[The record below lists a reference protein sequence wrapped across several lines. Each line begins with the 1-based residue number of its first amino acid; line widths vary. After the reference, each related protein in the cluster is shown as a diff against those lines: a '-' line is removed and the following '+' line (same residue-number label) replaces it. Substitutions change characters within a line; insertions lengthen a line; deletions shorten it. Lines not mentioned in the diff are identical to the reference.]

1 LQQKPLLE
9 RIGYVNYLE
18 ENLATYSLNRFFEL
32 TPDLL
37 CIAGYDGYFK
47 KINPAV
53 CELLGY
59 SYEELYA
66 FPINEFIYHEDR
78 DITSKHRE
86 NLKKHIPLL
95 NYENRYVT
103 KNGEIV
109 WLSWTSMPVDEE
121 QIVYAIAKNI
131 THKKKI
137 EEDRIRLIESL
148 TKINND
154 QKQLSYITSHDLRSP
169 VNNLLMVFKML
180 DISKIQ
186 DTETLEFIEILKSAT
201 ESLKDTLN
209 TYVDAFTANDGLT
222 VQTGEVELDKC
233 LKVVLH
239 SLGALIKDSNA
250 TINIDF
256 SGFDK
261 INFNKA
267 YLESI
272 FLNLITNSIKYT
284 RPGIAPV
291 ISIHSTKEKG
301 IKQLIFTDNGV
312 GFDMDKIKGK
322 LFGFNQRFNDHPDSK
337 GIGLYLV
344 YNHITSLGGHIS
356 LNSKPNEGAVFTIA
370 FKD

>member
-1 LQQKPLLE
+1 M
-9 RIGYVNYLE
+9 NYLE
-18 ENLATYSLNRFFEL
+18 EILITYSLDRFFEL

-53 CELLGY
+53 SQLLGY
-59 SYEELYA
+59 SNEELYA
-66 FPINEFIYHEDR
+66 RPINEFIYYKDR

-86 NLKKHIPLL
+86 NLKNDIPLL
-95 NYENRYVT
+95 NYENRYVK

-109 WLSWTSMPVDEE
+109 WLSWTSMPVEAE
-121 QIVYAIAKNI
+121 QVVYAIAKDI

-137 EEDRIRLIESL
+137 EEDRIQLIESL

-180 DISKIQ
+180 DTSKIK
-186 DTETLEFIEILKSAT
+186 DTETLEFIDILKAAT
-201 ESLKDTLN
+201 ESLKETLN
-209 TYVDAFTANDGLT
+209 TYVDAFAANEGLT
-222 VQTGEVELDKC
+222 VQTGEIELDKC
-233 LKVVLH
+233 LKMVLH
-239 SLGALIKDSNA
+239 SLGALIKDSKA

-256 SGFDK
+256 EAFDK

-284 RPGIAPV
+284 RPGIPPV
-291 ISIHSTKEKG
+291 INIRSAKVKG
-301 IKQLIFTDNGV
+301 IKQLIVADNGV
-312 GFDMDKIKGK
+312 GFDMDKVKGK
-322 LFGFNQRFNDHPDSK
+322 LFGFNQKFNDLPDSK

-356 LNSKPNEGAVFTIA
+356 LDSKPNEGAIFTIS
-370 FKD
+370 FKN

>member
-1 LQQKPLLE
+1 MLK
-9 RIGYVNYLE
+9 RIGSVNYLE

-66 FPINEFIYHEDR
+66 FPINDFIYHEDR
-78 DITSKHRE
+78 QLTSKHRE
-86 NLKKHIPLL
+86 NLKNDIPLL
-95 NYENRYVT
+95 NYENRYVK

-109 WLSWTSMPVDEE
+109 WLSWTSMPVEEE

-180 DISKIQ
+180 DLSKIQ
-186 DTETLEFIEILKSAT
+186 DTETLEFIDILKAAT

-209 TYVDAFTANDGLT
+209 TYVDAFTANDGLS
-222 VQTGEVELDKC
+222 VQTGEIELDKC
-233 LKVVLH
+233 LKIVLH
-239 SLGALIKDSNA
+239 SLSALIKDSKA

-284 RPGIAPV
+284 QPGIPPV
-291 ISIHSTKEKG
+291 ISICSVKVKG
-301 IKQLIFTDNGV
+301 IRQLIFTDNGV
-312 GFDMDKIKGK
+312 GFDMDKVKGK
-322 LFGFNQRFNDHPDSK
+322 LFGFNQKFNDHPDSK

-356 LNSKPNEGAVFTIA
+356 LNSKPNEGAAFTIS